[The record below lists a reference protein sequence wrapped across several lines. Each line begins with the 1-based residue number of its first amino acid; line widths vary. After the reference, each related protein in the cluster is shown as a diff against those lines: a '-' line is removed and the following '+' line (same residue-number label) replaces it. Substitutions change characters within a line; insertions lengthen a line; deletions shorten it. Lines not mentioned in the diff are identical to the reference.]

1 MMRIFLVLFIAIVL
15 FLLLGFVFYK
25 KKEFQKESPPPP
37 KKTIEKSSKYIC
49 DVCGEKDCICHR
61 EDNIK

>member
-1 MMRIFLVLFIAIVL
+1 MMTFFLVLFIIIIL

-25 KKEFQKESPPPP
+25 KKFQKESP
-37 KKTIEKSSKYIC
+37 KESIEKSSKYIC